1 VEADRLIDYSKAVRP
16 TRNRLLAA
24 MGIASGLAALLLA
37 LPAPLIDIASGIPQA
52 NLSLSVQIRN
62 NETEHTPPLLPPEAL
77 VEKEPLT
84 SPPAIVPTNVPEP
97 IVEPEPATD
106 WRAVADAAAK
116 ASVDDYIQD
125 EEARASLW
133 RESHSVMFQPGEQI
147 VLLDEE
153 PLLADFQFVHR
164 SRVIGLGL
172 NIGSCFFGIPI
183 AGVPV
188 EQRSGAITIF
198 VCGAGS

>member
-62 NETEHTPPLLPPEAL
+62 NETEHTPPLLPPETL

-84 SPPAIVPTNVPEP
+84 SPPAFVPTNVPEP

-133 RESHSVMFQPGEQI
+133 RASHSVMFQPGEQI
-147 VLLDEE
+147 ILLDEE

>member
-62 NETEHTPPLLPPEAL
+62 NETELTPPLLPPEAL

-97 IVEPEPATD
+97 IVEPVPATD
-106 WRAVADAAAK
+106 WRAVAGAAAK
-116 ASVDDYIQD
+116 ASVDDYIQN

-133 RESHSVMFQPGEQI
+133 RGSHSVMFQPGEQI